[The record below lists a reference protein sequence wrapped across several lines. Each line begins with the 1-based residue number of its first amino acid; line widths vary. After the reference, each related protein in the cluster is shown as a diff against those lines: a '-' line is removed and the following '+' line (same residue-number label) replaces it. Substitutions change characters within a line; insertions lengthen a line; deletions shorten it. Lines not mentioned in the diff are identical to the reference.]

1 MISRMERKILAIVL
15 TVMMFVTTIYTGGVT
30 VNAADFEKVQITEI
44 SAGVKIDNDMVLYH
58 FVPQETGKYHFHS
71 IESGD
76 TQGVILDSNKQILK
90 DASDDGQANVDFSIK
105 MELTADE
112 SYYLGVDYYLDIE
125 EGKIT

>member
-44 SAGVKIDNDMVLYH
+44 SAGVKIDTEIKKDNDMVLYH

-90 DASDDGQANVDFSIK
+90 DASDDGRLMLILV
-105 MELTADE
+105 
-112 SYYLGVDYYLDIE
+112 
-125 EGKIT
+125 